1 MSSEAAIY
9 TILAADGPTAALVGT
24 RIYPVYAPQAA
35 VQPMVVFTE
44 VSSTRDYSTGGST
57 GLEVTRFQVTCWATS
72 PDGAIALAAAVLTA
86 LDGYSGTAGSQ
97 VIQFMELI
105 SRYDIPSL
113 SPADES
119 QREFGKALDFY
130 IHTCS

>member
-1 MSSEAAIY
+1 
-9 TILAADGPTAALVGT
+9 
-24 RIYPVYAPQAA
+24 
-35 VQPMVVFTE
+35 MVVFHEIGT
-44 VSSTRDYSTGGST
+44 SRGYSTGGST
-57 GLEVTRFQVTCWATS
+57 GLEEARFQVTCWATS

-86 LDGYSGTAGSQ
+86 LDGYTGTAGSQ
-97 VIQFMELI
+97 VVQFIELI
-105 SRYDIPSL
+105 NRYDIPNL